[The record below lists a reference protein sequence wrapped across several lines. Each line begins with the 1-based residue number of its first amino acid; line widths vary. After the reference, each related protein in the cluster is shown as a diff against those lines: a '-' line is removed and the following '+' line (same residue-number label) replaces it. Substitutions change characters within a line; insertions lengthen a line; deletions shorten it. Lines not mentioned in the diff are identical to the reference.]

1 MAFKTGFYRGRQ
13 NLPPCHLGCISDAAS
28 CRVNIFFFAF
38 NLPFPKK
45 PVDYSEFDEKSG
57 PTFNYLIQASL

>member
-28 CRVNIFFFAF
+28 CRVKNILAGVESLELGKVKKFE
-38 NLPFPKK
+38 PKA
-45 PVDYSEFDEKSG
+45 PIFHGEKD
-57 PTFNYLIQASL
+57 F